1 MRKLT
6 ADGDYLEQLASEQ
19 DEAGAKLNEAVDAV
33 DGRAR
38 RLTFD
43 HGLIC
48 SASVSAMKRAEQTR
62 ADACTNMIA
71 VSADLAEKLRLGAD
85 AYAKTDVRTGRN
97 LDRQVL
103 SE

>member
-1 MRKLT
+1 MRKLR
-6 ADGDYLEQLASEQ
+6 ADTDYLDQLASEQ
-19 DEAGAKLNEAVDAV
+19 DEASSKLTEAIDVV

-38 RLTFD
+38 KLTFD

-48 SASVSAMKRAEQTR
+48 SASVSAMKRAEEAR
-62 ADACTNMIA
+62 ANACTNMLA
-71 VSADLAEKLRLGAD
+71 VSADLAEKLRLALD
-85 AYAKTDVRTGRN
+85 TYDKSDVRAGRN